1 MQALLCSCEPA
12 KKYSTIKRMV
22 FINLFNFKVDLLLTR
37 VQMSSSSSSSSSS
50 SGANVPGSNAW
61 EHQGIKVHLQ

>member
-1 MQALLCSCEPA
+1 
-12 KKYSTIKRMV
+12 MV
-22 FINLFNFKVDLLLTR
+22 FINLFNFKALTVLTAR